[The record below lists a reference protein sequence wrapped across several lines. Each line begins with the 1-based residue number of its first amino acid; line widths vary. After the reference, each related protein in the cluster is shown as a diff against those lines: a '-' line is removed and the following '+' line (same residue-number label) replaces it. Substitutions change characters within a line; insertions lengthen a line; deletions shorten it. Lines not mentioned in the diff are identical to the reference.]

1 MEDWGKVIN
10 AIIEKAGIT
19 SVVIAIMASIVFY
32 RLILEDTLW
41 AIVVGGVS
49 YVLLL
54 GAIKLV
60 ASIKKYYEECRKR
73 QEVREIEDQ
82 KNMERYRQCSIFYK
96 TLSSELKSSLLLL
109 YKMPEQ
115 EYRNCRIIS
124 EDGDECS
131 QIIYDCKWIIRNS
144 SDNYISVKQG
154 VGSDSYIII
163 IDEFLYDV
171 IENDKE

>member
-1 MEDWGKVIN
+1 MDNWGKVIN
-10 AIIEKAGIT
+10 AMIEKVGVT
-19 SVVIAIMASIVFY
+19 SVVIASIASIVFY
-32 RLILEDTLW
+32 RLILDDTLW

-49 YVLLL
+49 YVILL
-54 GAIKLV
+54 GIIKLGTF
-60 ASIKKYYEECRKR
+60 IKKRYNECVQKR
-73 QEVREIEDQ
+73 DMLETKKQ
-82 KNMERYRQCSIFYK
+82 KNIERYRQCSLFYK
-96 TLSSELKSSLLLL
+96 TLSPELKSSLLCLH
-109 YKMPEQ
+109 KMPEQ

-171 IENDKE
+171 IENDEE

>member
-1 MEDWGKVIN
+1 MDNWGKVIN
-10 AIIEKAGIT
+10 AMIEKAGVT
-19 SVVIAIMASIVFY
+19 SVVIASIASIVFY
-32 RLILEDTLW
+32 KLILDDTLW

-49 YVLLL
+49 YVILL
-54 GAIKLV
+54 GIIKLGTF
-60 ASIKKYYEECRKR
+60 IKKRYIECVQKR
-73 QEVREIEDQ
+73 EMLETKKQ
-82 KNMERYRQCSIFYK
+82 KNMERYRQCSLFYK
-96 TLSSELKSSLLLL
+96 TLSPELKSSLLCLH
-109 YKMPEQ
+109 KMPEQ

>member
-1 MEDWGKVIN
+1 MEDWVKVVN

-60 ASIKKYYEECRKR
+60 ASTTSLTL
-73 QEVREIEDQ
+73 VSGLSLPQ
-82 KNMERYRQCSIFYK
+82 KVVILRALVLLSHTRYLHIIWQV
-96 TLSSELKSSLLLL
+96 TL
-109 YKMPEQ
+109 
-115 EYRNCRIIS
+115 
-124 EDGDECS
+124 
-131 QIIYDCKWIIRNS
+131 
-144 SDNYISVKQG
+144 
-154 VGSDSYIII
+154 
-163 IDEFLYDV
+163 
-171 IENDKE
+171 